1 MNICQ
6 RCHARNPDFALR
18 CAKCHAELT
27 PPVVP
32 HQYRDEVNYLLDDAD
47 LERIS
52 TIEFSLK
59 SSEKNL
65 EELVGYLEKQ
75 FLNNLYL
82 SISVEKIIDALEQRG
97 VLERKELE
105 RRVKDEL
112 KGQLFGHD
120 QRQDLARRLEPVAA
134 RYRGPAPQFK
144 RYIRL
149 AVPLLYTARHRR
161 GVQLLEQALA
171 LDAENEGVLR
181 VLAEL
186 HFIAGR
192 QAAARRCL
200 ERLLR
205 RHPEHAPANLLM
217 GLIQIKRGRFDDAQ
231 SHLEAAGQ
239 RAPRAFAPQFLLG
252 ITRFLAEDFK
262 HSGRTFR
269 SAFQARPLPQVSLL
283 SSVAYY
289 LGDATREAAAGT
301 RKVPP
306 RLGRTAFFHFLSG
319 LIERRRRQPQRA
331 ERHFEQVVQHNP
343 RWQPVIEQVRTGD
356 PAAVRR
362 TEVRIFTSRMHRE
375 MESLMGLLISE
386 IQSMEP

>member
-6 RCHARNPDFALR
+6 RCHARNADFALR
-18 CAKCHAELT
+18 CAKCGAELT

-52 TIEFSLK
+52 TLEFSLK

-105 RRVKDEL
+105 RRVRDEL

-120 QRQDLARRLEPVAA
+120 QRQDLARRLQPVAA
-134 RYRGPAPQFK
+134 GYRGPAPQFK
-144 RYIRL
+144 RFIRL
-149 AVPLLYTARHRR
+149 AVPLLYTARHRQ
-161 GVQLLEQALA
+161 GVRLLEQALA
-171 LDAENEGVLR
+171 LDAENEGMLR

-192 QAAARRCL
+192 QTSARRCL
-200 ERLLR
+200 ERLIRL
-205 RHPEHAPANLLM
+205 HPAHGPANLMM
-217 GLIQIKRGRFDDAQ
+217 GLIQLKRGRFGEARA
-231 SHLEAAGQ
+231 HLEVASS

-252 ITRFLAEDFK
+252 VAHFLGEDFK
-262 HSGRTFR
+262 SSGRTFR
-269 SAFQARPLPQVSLL
+269 TAYQARPLPQISLL

-306 RLGRTAFFHFLSG
+306 RLGRSAFFHFLSG
-319 LIERRRRQPQRA
+319 LIERRRRQERRA
-331 ERHFEQVVQHNP
+331 DRHFEQAVRHNP
-343 RWQPVIEQVRTGD
+343 RWEPVIEQVRRSD
-356 PAAVRR
+356 PAEARR
-362 TEVRIFTSRMHRE
+362 TEVKIFTSRMHRE